1 MYETI
6 PSLPRL
12 TVAIIS
18 RALDIKLGKRI
29 LTVRLPGSP
38 DTKILNTCFF
48 VNNDVR
54 PNICELEPG
63 ERDHADD
70 PAPALIDA
78 SGCFRNSDNKI
89 AQSCN
94 ALINDLEPGYLGFCD
109 WGPYIWCLYALA
121 LSNRTR
127 AAVILP
133 AGILNVAEQARTI
146 LLREGLIE
154 RVVYF
159 MHNGPEGQ
167 QMCALIVLSTENRSV
182 TFHNAYIPNRSLNS
196 IHTSAN
202 SCLPLS
208 VRPDWTEVAL
218 GPYRNFSIETI
229 LIETRDLLQHH
240 APLSWGKISL
250 VNITQNYSAT
260 LGDSF
265 VRVVPFMPRES
276 TISNDIEAVKVRR
289 ISSQDFRNGNLLPR
303 DVAENATEPDSE
315 PVKVD
320 PELLKRY
327 ELRPGDIIMPRMLG
341 RYGASNLLVVGV
353 DDAKQHLVASHN
365 TTAIRPAIQ
374 TMTDEERTVYSE
386 MVAAYLTS
394 GHGAKIMQ
402 VLFENQ
408 LSRAIRPSDL
418 FEIEVPPALDPRT
431 REYSE
436 SINHFAEVVRAKKQA
451 EAAVAQA
458 QRDLKAA
465 KKAVTQVVD
474 QACE

>member
-18 RALDIKLGKRI
+18 RALDIELGKRI

-159 MHNGPEGQ
+159 MHNGPKVNK
-167 QMCALIVLSTENRSV
+167 CAHLSFCRQRT
-182 TFHNAYIPNRSLNS
+182 
-196 IHTSAN
+196 
-202 SCLPLS
+202 
-208 VRPDWTEVAL
+208 
-218 GPYRNFSIETI
+218 
-229 LIETRDLLQHH
+229 
-240 APLSWGKISL
+240 
-250 VNITQNYSAT
+250 
-260 LGDSF
+260 
-265 VRVVPFMPRES
+265 
-276 TISNDIEAVKVRR
+276 
-289 ISSQDFRNGNLLPR
+289 
-303 DVAENATEPDSE
+303 
-315 PVKVD
+315 
-320 PELLKRY
+320 
-327 ELRPGDIIMPRMLG
+327 
-341 RYGASNLLVVGV
+341 
-353 DDAKQHLVASHN
+353 VASHS
-365 TTAIRPAIQ
+365 TTHTFPI
-374 TMTDEERTVYSE
+374 
-386 MVAAYLTS
+386 
-394 GHGAKIMQ
+394 
-402 VLFENQ
+402 
-408 LSRAIRPSDL
+408 
-418 FEIEVPPALDPRT
+418 
-431 REYSE
+431 
-436 SINHFAEVVRAKKQA
+436 
-451 EAAVAQA
+451 AV
-458 QRDLKAA
+458 
-465 KKAVTQVVD
+465 
-474 QACE
+474 